1 MIFSKTAVKLCGVP
15 VTATY
20 GAAAPA
26 TWGANVTVN
35 SYNGELR
42 IFAVTDKETINSAA
56 MLANLVRT
64 ALVEACKSDEKSKSW
79 VDTEIDRIRNEREE
93 ELFQARLRLG
103 MLNKGEVVYQ
113 FPHGR
118 NGRRHLEDP
127 SR

>member
-1 MIFSKTAVKLCGVP
+1 MRDAWVLWLSGNTSFVCSNVIFSKTAVKLCGVP

-42 IFAVTDKETINSAA
+42 IVAVTDKETANAA
-56 MLANLVRT
+56 MLANRVRS

-79 VDTEIDRIRNEREE
+79 VDTEIDRIRN
-93 ELFQARLRLG
+93 A
-103 MLNKGEVVYQ
+103 GEAV
-113 FPHGR
+113 
-118 NGRRHLEDP
+118 
-127 SR
+127 